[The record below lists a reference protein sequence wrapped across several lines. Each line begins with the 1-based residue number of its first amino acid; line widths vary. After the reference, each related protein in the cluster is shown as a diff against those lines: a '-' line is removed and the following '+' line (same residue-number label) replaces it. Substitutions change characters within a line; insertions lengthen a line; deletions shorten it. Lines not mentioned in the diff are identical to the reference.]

1 MAQPLHTIKELQ
13 RVPHQGTQLAT
24 IGVNLQHGTAL
35 RIEPDSSA
43 RDDHCKRGGE
53 LPLGHNE
60 GIVAVLGTTTV
71 NVGGNCNGSK
81 CHSFE
86 HMFGGGTADIVLYVC
101 CVGVCVTSLYRCSLS
116 AG

>member
-13 RVPHQGTQLAT
+13 RVPHQGIQLAT

-71 NVGGNCNGSK
+71 NVGGIVTGANVIHLNTCLGAGQPI
-81 CHSFE
+81 SFC
-86 HMFGGGTADIVLYVC
+86 MFAVSVF
-101 CVGVCVTSLYRCSLS
+101 V
-116 AG
+116 